1 MPQLK
6 AKAPALDPIEQD
18 FLSAITRL
26 QDGEP
31 KNKKLKGQQAKGTLK
46 INVSTVALEAGRAR
60 TLIALETGCRYP
72 RVRELIKQI
81 KGGRTTLPTTHTE
94 LIQRLRADK
103 AELAAQVKKY
113 QAEAMAHFHARVKA
127 EDEARR
133 ERAAVSRLRKAIAF
147 QSKVAQLFP
156 DENPKAD

>member
-6 AKAPALDPIEQD
+6 AKAPAIDPIEQD
-18 FLSAITRL
+18 FIDAIQRL

-31 KNKKLKGQQAKGTLK
+31 KHTKLKAQKIKGVLK
-46 INVSTVALEAGRAR
+46 VNVTTVALEAGRAR
-60 TLIALETGCRYP
+60 TLIAVETGCRYP

-81 KGGRTTLPTTHTE
+81 KGGRNALPTTHTE

-113 QAEAMAHFHARVKA
+113 QAEAMAHFRARVKA
-127 EDEARR
+127 EEEAVR
-133 ERAAVSRLRKAIAF
+133 ERATASRLRKAIA
-147 QSKVAQLFP
+147 QQGKVAHLLP
-156 DENPKAD
+156 TEE